1 MVASR
6 RFTWLYCGRWWLG
19 FFLATLFIISTS
31 SITSAQIRNVTVEL
45 VTQADNGEL
54 TLHLR
59 VPRGQTIDEV
69 EVVQGDTTLDLAIE
83 PDALPI
89 TQYIL
94 IDDGGEMVNY
104 QAVIQSTI
112 PRFWASGERETG
124 VYFFD
129 ATLETL
135 QPTDRAE
142 QLDDFLSGYT
152 ATAGDPACLG
162 TALDALLTQERDI
175 DRSWRVLV
183 ITAGDLS
190 RQTNCAT
197 ETLPTSLPA
206 PLDIIAIT
214 TEVDDALQ
222 TLVDENGGSIYTA
235 NLRGIEQRT
244 NEVSTSWGQPTF
256 LASGTLPDG
265 WDADAT
271 FEMIVTLSNGTE
283 ETQTVAL
290 REYNLP
296 QVEVVVPATT
306 VPEEPTVALETIPP
320 DDTATP
326 VAVTV
331 ADPTAVPIETPTPT
345 TAPSSNQGIAIL
357 LIVGAVLFVGGA
369 VGLAVS
375 LTRSRNPQPAQAPVP
390 QNYYMELSSN
400 TATNQQ
406 SASTSKDPTRIRERG
421 ILADNSDQTQI
432 GDVKGDTYVMIAD
445 DEDEDDD
452 TMLMTQVLTDD
463 RFQKMIENSRMDDEV
478 VGWMRIMVE
487 GQVDIRDQ
495 PLTMRGAVI
504 GRSQECDIQITDDR
518 AISRKH
524 ARLDVQVDRQVT
536 ISRLSATNKVVVGG
550 VQVGNKHVLKPN
562 DVIHLTDTTRMVFIT
577 KESEEAQD
585 SAENSTDD
593 A

>member
-1 MVASR
+1 M
-6 RFTWLYCGRWWLG
+6 
-19 FFLATLFIISTS
+19 
-31 SITSAQIRNVTVEL
+31 TVEL

-69 EVVQGDTTLDLAIE
+69 EVVQGDNTLDLAIE

-256 LASGTLPDG
+256 LASGTSPDG
-265 WDADAT
+265 WDTDAT
-271 FEMIVTLSNGTE
+271 FELTVTLSNGTE

-296 QVEVVVPATT
+296 EVEVVVPATS
-306 VPEEPTVALETIPP
+306 VPEEPTAALETIPP

-331 ADPTAVPIETPTPT
+331 ADPTAVPVETTTTTP
-345 TAPSSNQGIAIL
+345 APSSNQGIAIL

-390 QNYYMELSSN
+390 QNYYME
-400 TATNQQ
+400 
-406 SASTSKDPTRIRERG
+406 
-421 ILADNSDQTQI
+421 
-432 GDVKGDTYVMIAD
+432 
-445 DEDEDDD
+445 
-452 TMLMTQVLTDD
+452 
-463 RFQKMIENSRMDDEV
+463 
-478 VGWMRIMVE
+478 
-487 GQVDIRDQ
+487 
-495 PLTMRGAVI
+495 
-504 GRSQECDIQITDDR
+504 
-518 AISRKH
+518 
-524 ARLDVQVDRQVT
+524 
-536 ISRLSATNKVVVGG
+536 
-550 VQVGNKHVLKPN
+550 
-562 DVIHLTDTTRMVFIT
+562 
-577 KESEEAQD
+577 
-585 SAENSTDD
+585 
-593 A
+593 

>member
-1 MVASR
+1 M
-6 RFTWLYCGRWWLG
+6 
-19 FFLATLFIISTS
+19 
-31 SITSAQIRNVTVEL
+31 
-45 VTQADNGEL
+45 TQADNGEL

-69 EVVQGDTTLDLAIE
+69 EVVQGDNTLDLAIE

-256 LASGTLPDG
+256 LASGALPDG

-271 FEMIVTLSNGTE
+271 FELTVTLSNGTE

-296 QVEVVVPATT
+296 QVEVVV
-306 VPEEPTVALETIPP
+306 
-320 DDTATP
+320 
-326 VAVTV
+326 
-331 ADPTAVPIETPTPT
+331 
-345 TAPSSNQGIAIL
+345 
-357 LIVGAVLFVGGA
+357 
-369 VGLAVS
+369 
-375 LTRSRNPQPAQAPVP
+375 
-390 QNYYMELSSN
+390 
-400 TATNQQ
+400 
-406 SASTSKDPTRIRERG
+406 
-421 ILADNSDQTQI
+421 
-432 GDVKGDTYVMIAD
+432 
-445 DEDEDDD
+445 
-452 TMLMTQVLTDD
+452 
-463 RFQKMIENSRMDDEV
+463 
-478 VGWMRIMVE
+478 
-487 GQVDIRDQ
+487 
-495 PLTMRGAVI
+495 
-504 GRSQECDIQITDDR
+504 
-518 AISRKH
+518 
-524 ARLDVQVDRQVT
+524 
-536 ISRLSATNKVVVGG
+536 
-550 VQVGNKHVLKPN
+550 
-562 DVIHLTDTTRMVFIT
+562 
-577 KESEEAQD
+577 
-585 SAENSTDD
+585 
-593 A
+593 

>member
-1 MVASR
+1 M
-6 RFTWLYCGRWWLG
+6 
-19 FFLATLFIISTS
+19 
-31 SITSAQIRNVTVEL
+31 
-45 VTQADNGEL
+45 TQADNGEL